1 MLTFRQTEKRKT
13 RGFTLTEIIVGTA
26 IITIIGS
33 IVGHWFFMQRSYQQ
47 MILKKSDAQQR
58 IRRASWKMVQ
68 ELKTARTILSP
79 RLNSDK
85 SIRSEDKVFFKNFA
99 GDIVC
104 YYHSLKQK
112 KIFRCLIPNGPG
124 APVVD
129 KVPVGENISQAAFT
143 AQDPG
148 NRLVSIFLSA
158 DGAFGLESVYLMN
171 E

>member
-1 MLTFRQTEKRKT
+1 MQKPNK
-13 RGFTLTEIIVGTA
+13 GFTLTEIIVGTML
-26 IITIIGS
+26 ITIIGS

-58 IRRASWKMVQ
+58 IRRACWKMVQ

-104 YYHSLKQK
+104 FYHNQKEK

-124 APVVD
+124 APVVE
-129 KVPVGENISQAAFT
+129 KIPVGDNISQAAFT

-148 NRLVSIFLSA
+148 NRLLSIFIST